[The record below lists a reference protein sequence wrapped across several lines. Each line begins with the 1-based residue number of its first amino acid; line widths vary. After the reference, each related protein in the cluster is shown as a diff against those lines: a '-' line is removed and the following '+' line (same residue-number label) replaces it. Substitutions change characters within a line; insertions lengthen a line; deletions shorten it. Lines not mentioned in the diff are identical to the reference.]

1 MCPTMAKTDKEI
13 PKTIQEMFDAGLHF
27 GLVKSRRDPTTKSYI
42 FGQKGNMEIFDLEKT
57 SAMLEKALAHVSK
70 LGTEKRT
77 ILFVSSKNESKP
89 LIRAAAERLGM
100 PFIAGRW
107 IGGLLTNF
115 PEIKKRSSRLVDLE
129 SKKEKGEL
137 TKYTKK
143 ERLLLD
149 REMANLNE
157 LFGGIRTLTK
167 IPDVIF
173 IIDPRKEAI
182 AVAEAKVMKV
192 PVIALASSDCNL
204 KEVTFPIPGNDASR
218 SSIEYVLKR
227 VTDTYQSA
235 PAAAPAP
242 TV

>member
-1 MCPTMAKTDKEI
+1 MFVKYKNNIHNLNNYFSSVSTDK
-13 PKTIQEMFDAGLHF
+13 K
-27 GLVKSRRDPTTKSYI
+27 
-42 FGQKGNMEIFDLEKT
+42 
-57 SAMLEKALAHVSK
+57 
-70 LGTEKRT
+70 T

-89 LIRAAAERLGM
+89 LVRAAAERIGM
-100 PFIAGRW
+100 PYIAGRW

-115 PEIKKRSSRLVDLE
+115 PEIKKRSDRLVDLE

-157 LFGGIRTLTK
+157 LFGGIRTLAR
-167 IPDVIF
+167 IPDAIF
-173 IIDPRKEAI
+173 IIDPRKEKI
-182 AVAEAKVMKV
+182 AVLEAKGMKV

-204 KEVTFPIPGNDASR
+204 KEVSFPIAGNDASR

-227 VTDTYQSA
+227 VTDTYLVA
-235 PAAAPAP
+235 PAPAPAP

>member
-1 MCPTMAKTDKEI
+1 MAKTDKEI
-13 PKTIQEMFDAGLHF
+13 PKTIQEMFDAGVHF
-27 GLVKSRRDPTTKSYI
+27 GLIKSRRDPSTKSYI
-42 FGQKGNMEIFDLEKT
+42 FGQKGSMEIFDLEKT
-57 SAMLEKALAHVSK
+57 SGMLEKALEQVSK
-70 LGTEKRT
+70 LGTEKKT
-77 ILFVSSKNESKP
+77 ILFVSSKNESKS
-89 LIRAAAERLGM
+89 LVKSAAERLSM

-115 PEIKKRSSRLVDLE
+115 NEIKKRSSRLVDLE

-137 TKYTKK
+137 IKYTKK

-167 IPDVIF
+167 IPDAIF
-173 IIDPRKEAI
+173 VVDSRKESI
-182 AVAEAKVMKV
+182 AVLEAKGMKV

-218 SSIEYVLKR
+218 SSIEYILKR
-227 VTDTYQSA
+227 VTDAYQSA
-235 PAAAPAP
+235 PVAAPAP